1 MTNKSL
7 KSSTMK
13 TPKFLIIAIA
23 AISVL
28 AYSCSSTQKE
38 EIQTGEVEV
47 SKVLVE
53 VDKTKT
59 TKLLNQIEFTGV
71 VQAWEEAYIGAATP
85 ARIEKIFVDVGDK
98 VSKGQLI
105 VQMDRTHLYQANV
118 QLDNLKNELARIEA
132 LLKEGAVTQ
141 QSYDQMKTQYDI
153 AVSNI
158 KNLSINTEIRSTLDG
173 IVTGR
178 YFSDGEIFSMTP
190 SPGGKPAIVA
200 VKQIN
205 PVKILVGVS
214 ERYFNNVRIGQ
225 TAAVTSDI
233 FQNRVFE
240 GKVAKIHPTID
251 RASGTFNVEIRIE
264 NSSSELLPGM
274 FTRVALNLG
283 EIEGI
288 IIPAR
293 SVMKQVGSNERFV
306 FVIEDGKAIRKTVQ
320 LGRKIDDNFE
330 ILDGLKADEQLV
342 IMGQNNLMHLS
353 EVHIVK

>member
-1 MTNKSL
+1 
-7 KSSTMK
+7 MK
-13 TPKFLIIAIA
+13 INRYLIIAIA
-23 AISVL
+23 AITII
-28 AYSCSSTQKE
+28 AQACSSKKE
-38 EIQTGEVEV
+38 EKQPETVEA

-53 VDKTKT
+53 VSQTKT

-85 ARIEKIFVDVGDK
+85 ARIEKIFVDIGDK

-105 VQMDRTHLYQANV
+105 VQMDRTILYQANV
-118 QLDNLKNELARIEA
+118 QLDNLKNELNRIET

-141 QSYDQMKTQYDI
+141 QSYDQIKTQYDV

-158 KNLSINTEIRSTLDG
+158 KNLAINTEIRSTLDG

-178 YFSDGEIFSMTP
+178 YYSDGEIFSMSP
-190 SPGGKPAIVA
+190 SPAGKPAIVA
-200 VKQIN
+200 VKQIQ

-214 ERYFNNVRIGQ
+214 ERYFNNVKIGQ
-225 TAAVTSDI
+225 TASVTSEI
-233 FQNRVFE
+233 FSDKTFE

-251 RASGTFNVEIRIE
+251 RASGTFNVELRLE
-264 NSSSELLPGM
+264 NRGSELLPGM

-283 EIEGI
+283 EIEGL

-293 SVMKQVGSNERFV
+293 AVMKQVGSNERFV
-306 FVIEDGKAIRKTVQ
+306 FVVEDGKAIRKTVQ

-330 ILDGLKADEQLV
+330 ILSGLKTGEKLV
-342 IMGQNNLMHLS
+342 VVGQSNLMHLS
-353 EVHIVK
+353 EVHIVN